1 MNQLVTFGEI
11 MGRVAPPGFLRFR
24 QAMPGALDFTFAG
37 AEASVAASVAYLGGT
52 AAFVTAL
59 PQHAIGDACVANLRA
74 MGVDTQ
80 YIVRTKQGRLG
91 LYFLETGAN
100 QRPSNV
106 IYDRAGSAISL
117 TPVEKYPW
125 KEIFTGVRWFHISG
139 ITPAISATAAAAAL
153 AAVQAARAAGVTVS
167 CDLNFRRK
175 LWSWEPATDPQV
187 LAQRTMRQVLP
198 FVDVVIGNEEDAG
211 EVLGIHATDT
221 DVQSGKVA
229 NERYPDV
236 SRQVVAQFPQVTHVA
251 ITLRESLSASHNNWG
266 AMLFDAREDRAYF
279 APLSAGQYQP
289 YKITHIV
296 DRVGGGDAFAAGLIF
311 ARLTPELSA
320 PQTAL
325 AFAVASSCLAHSISG
340 DYNFSS
346 RAEVEALMQGSAS
359 GRVVR

>member
-1 MNQLVTFGEI
+1 MNRVVTFGEI
-11 MGRVAPPGFLRFR
+11 MGRVAPRGFLRFR
-24 QAMPGALDFTFAG
+24 QAMPGTLDFTFAG
-37 AEASVAASVAYLGGT
+37 AEATVAASIAYLGGEAT
-52 AAFVTAL
+52 FVSAL
-59 PQHAIGDACVANLRA
+59 PSHAIGDACLANLRA

-80 YIVRTKQGRLG
+80 YIVRSKQGRLG

-106 IYDRAGSAISL
+106 IYDRDGSAISL
-117 TPVEKYPW
+117 TSSEKYPW
-125 KEIFTGVRWFHISG
+125 AKIFAGASWFHVSG

-153 AAVQAARAAGVTVS
+153 AAVQAARAAGATVS

-175 LWSWEPATDPQV
+175 LWGWEPATDPQV
-187 LAQRTMRQVLP
+187 LAQRTMRQMLP

-211 EVLGIHATDT
+211 EVLGIHASDT

-229 NERYPDV
+229 NDKYPDV
-236 SRQVVAQFPQVTHVA
+236 ARQIIAQFPQVKQVA
-251 ITLRESLSASHNNWG
+251 ITLRESISASHNNWG
-266 AMLFDAREDRAYF
+266 AMLFDAAEDRAYF
-279 APLSAGQYQP
+279 APLSGGQYQP

-311 ARLTPELSA
+311 ARLAPELKA
-320 PQTAL
+320 PQTAIG
-325 AFAVASSCLAHSISG
+325 FAVAASCLAHSISG

-346 RAEVEALMQGSAS
+346 RAEVEALMKGSAS